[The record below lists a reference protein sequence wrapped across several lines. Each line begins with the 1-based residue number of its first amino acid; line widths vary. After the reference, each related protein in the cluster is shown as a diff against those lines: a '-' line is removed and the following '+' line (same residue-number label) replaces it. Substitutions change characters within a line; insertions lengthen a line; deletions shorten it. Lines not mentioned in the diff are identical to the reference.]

1 MAKEYLVC
9 EYCFFATKQ
18 KREFDRHLRTD
29 KHARNTGRRYIEIDD
44 PNEIIRQSIAKK
56 EKKKFCEEENK
67 TIVLDI

>member
-9 EYCFFATKQ
+9 EYCNYATKQ

-44 PNEIIRQSIAKK
+44 PN
-56 EKKKFCEEENK
+56 
-67 TIVLDI
+67 